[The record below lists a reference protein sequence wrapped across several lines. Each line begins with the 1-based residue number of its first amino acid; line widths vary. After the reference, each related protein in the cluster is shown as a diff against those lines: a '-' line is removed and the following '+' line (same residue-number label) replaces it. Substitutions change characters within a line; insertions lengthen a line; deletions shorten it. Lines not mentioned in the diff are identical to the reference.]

1 MAAKQSL
8 ETEKED
14 KTIRKRKIESDRV
27 TEEKGQIGKIKRGKK
42 REGFSKGQP

>member
-14 KTIRKRKIESDRV
+14 KTIWKRKIESDRV
-27 TEEKGQIGKIKRGKK
+27 TEEKRQIGKITRKK
-42 REGFSKGQP
+42 QERRIW